1 MNVFDQKKQ
10 KALLILL
17 SLATIFFH
25 LYNIKDII
33 AIYKEPIKIFP
44 TSLTI
49 IIINLILFLIIVSQ
63 SKNVTISYIS
73 IIILFF
79 NIYISFIEPFRTTK
93 IQIIIDG
100 YNRGFYDHIV
110 TFFELLKH
118 ISYLLNAKAF
128 HIAYVLSAYHKQNKT
143 LKKSICLLL
152 LQFIPLIGTLAIT
165 RELFYD
171 HTIDKRI
178 VLVFCFISVL
188 FFIVSLYI
196 LFYIGYMI
204 HSF

>member
-1 MNVFDQKKQ
+1 MNVIDQKKQ
-10 KALLILL
+10 KILLILL
-17 SLATIFFH
+17 SLVILVFH
-25 LYNIKDII
+25 LYNIKDLI
-33 AIYKEPIKIFP
+33 AIYKEPTSIFP
-44 TSLTI
+44 TSFTI
-49 IIINLILFLIIVSQ
+49 ITINFILFLIVSFQ
-63 SKNVTISYIS
+63 RKNGYITCIS

-79 NIYISFIEPFRTTK
+79 NIYISFIEPLRMTK

-100 YNRGFYDHIV
+100 YNREFYGFILV
-110 TFFELLKH
+110 FFELLKH
-118 ISYLLNAKAF
+118 ISYIFSAKAF
-128 HIAYVLSAYHKQNKT
+128 HVAYVLSAYHKQNKT

-188 FFIVSLYI
+188 FFIVSVYV